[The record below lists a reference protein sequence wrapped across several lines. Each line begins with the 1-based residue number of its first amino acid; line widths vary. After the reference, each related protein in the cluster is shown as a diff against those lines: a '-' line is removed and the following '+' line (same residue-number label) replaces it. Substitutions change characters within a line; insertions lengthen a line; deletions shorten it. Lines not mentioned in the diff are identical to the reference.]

1 MNKILILILIV
12 AGVLRF
18 VGINPGH
25 DAYHADEPIVWG
37 SALEMILN
45 NTLDPGRYDYPSV
58 SIYINYILFRVF
70 FIPLS
75 WTGFYL
81 ERIPQLMD
89 GLVQINMA
97 PLEAKRTFYTF
108 IVGNRGIH
116 AMYWG
121 RYVTALFGLGNV
133 LLVYLLGKNLFNKKI
148 GLIAALLLTFNF
160 RHVLNSHLTLPD
172 IYNAFFLL
180 SSLLTLTRLWKDPK
194 KLNYLLVGIAT
205 GVFFSTKYQVFP
217 LVTLFVVHFLLL
229 KKWLDIKLIIAGFA
243 SLTTILILN
252 SFFFI
257 NLETAMYW
265 MAEVSSKYSFNVFK
279 LNLYPVSYLY
289 HFDWGPTIC
298 LLFLVG
304 IILGLRKYFQQT
316 LFILSIVFPFLFVFF
331 YYSTGGFYT
340 RNFITVTPLVL
351 LLAAVAIAILTEK
364 LPKVFLIFT
373 LILAVLV
380 PGKNAIISS
389 FYYTKEWN
397 YKVLSS
403 WLWKNITPDMTVAS
417 HPFDPP
423 TGAPVFK
430 RTEFEISGSYS
441 MPEHLENGAQYGIIN
456 TGWAGNPFYG
466 WMKGY
471 VWNKPTER
479 LRNTF
484 HGLAIEEL
492 LNYRIFVV
500 SKPWQSPDNGLV
512 VVKFPVWPKVEFKTI
527 DNGSKIKGGHLY
539 RITADLKS
547 SRVLGERERDGF
559 IRAKFSPG
567 DWNALSSRVWG
578 KTDWNKKTI
587 VTRAP
592 DSATDLLVALQIENT
607 ASSVSYEIKNIKI
620 EESVD
625 KVDDITL
632 SSPYVKDEIYPD
644 LLYPNSH
651 GNL

>member
-1 MNKILILILIV
+1 MNKKLILILII
-12 AGVLRF
+12 AGLLRF
-18 VGINPGH
+18 IGINPGH

-45 NTLDPGRYDYPSV
+45 NTLDPGRYDYPPV

-81 ERIPQLMD
+81 ERIPQVMD

-97 PLEAKRTFYTF
+97 PLEARRTFYTF
-108 IVGNRGIH
+108 IVGNRGIN

-121 RYVTALFGLGNV
+121 RYITALFGLGNV
-133 LLVYLLGKNLFNKKI
+133 LLIYILGKKLFDKKV

-160 RHVLNSHLTLPD
+160 RHVLNSHITLPD

-180 SSLLTLTRLWKDPK
+180 LAFIFLEKLWRNPK
-194 KLNYLLVGIAT
+194 KLNYLLSGIT
-205 GVFFSTKYQVFP
+205 LGVYFSTKYQVFP
-217 LVTLFVVHFLLL
+217 LLSLMVIHCITNIKNIKSLL
-229 KKWLDIKLIIAGFA
+229 IAGIAF
-243 SLTTILILN
+243 LITVILLN
-252 SFFFI
+252 PFFFI
-257 NLETAMYW
+257 NFEEAMYW
-265 MAEVSSKYSFNVFK
+265 ITGVSSKYGFGIAK
-279 LNLYPVSYLY
+279 LNFYPVSYLY
-289 HFDWGPTIC
+289 HFDWGPVISI
-298 LLFLVG
+298 LFLIGV
-304 IILGLRKYFQQT
+304 ILGLKKYFRQT
-316 LFILSIVFPFLFVFF
+316 FVLLSLIIPFFFVFF

-340 RNFITVTPLVL
+340 RNFITITPLVIL
-351 LLAAVAIAILTEK
+351 VAAVAIAILTEK
-364 LPKVFLIFT
+364 LPKIFLILT
-373 LILAVLV
+373 LILAVLI

-403 WLWKNITPDMTVAS
+403 WLWKNITPEMTVAS

-423 TGAPVFK
+423 TGAPAFK

-471 VWNKPTER
+471 VWNKPIEH

-492 LNYRIFVV
+492 LKYRVFVV
-500 SKPWQSPDNGLV
+500 SKPWQSPDNGLI
-512 VVKFPVWPKVEFKTI
+512 VVKFPVWPKVEFRTI
-527 DNGSKIKGGHLY
+527 DNKSKIKGGHLY
-539 RITADLKS
+539 KITADLKS
-547 SRVLGERERDGF
+547 SRLLGERERDGF

-567 DWNALSSRVWG
+567 DWNAVSSRVWG
-578 KTDWNKKTI
+578 NTDWNKKTI

-592 DSATDLLVALQIENT
+592 DTATDLAVTLQIENT

-625 KVDDITL
+625 KVEDITL
-632 SSPYVKDEIYPD
+632 SSPYIKDEIYPD